1 MFMSDHLML
10 DAPRRTK
17 DGYMAVRAKAARTG
31 HYAYSGRD
39 VDPSNAHGLRDA
51 VTVNV
56 LRDADQVFATKAAHS
71 FIGKPITDNHPAE
84 SVTSTNWKDHARGTI
99 MGAKWEEGGYLAF
112 DLMLTDESA
121 IKAVDSGK
129 RELSNG
135 YSCELEFGDF
145 TAVDGTKCLARQTN
159 IVGNHIALVDRGRAG
174 PECRIVDAASC
185 DALTLTTLQSILTD
199 SGERSVKKLTIDG
212 LLVDLA
218 DADAVAAVVT
228 KLQGGAAAAITAK
241 DAAEAA
247 LATVTTQSAT
257 KDAEIA
263 TLKQQVADAKL
274 TPQQLRDAGKAYAL
288 TLGTA
293 KKLAPS
299 LALADTMDEP
309 AIKKA
314 VVSAKLGDVAKDWTD
329 AQVDVSFATMAT
341 ATPVVDTVRDAMT
354 NGIVNVGDAAS
365 RETSALRDA
374 NDHNAWRTAAK
385 AA

>member
-1 MFMSDHLML
+1 MSDHLTL

-39 VDPSNAHGLRDA
+39 VDPSNMHGLRDTT
-51 VTVNV
+51 TVNV
-56 LRDADQVFATKAAHS
+56 LRDADQVFAAKAAHS
-71 FIGKPITDNHPAE
+71 FIGKPITDNHPAD
-84 SVTSTNWKDHARGTI
+84 SVTSANWKDHARGTI

-145 TAVDGTKCLARQTN
+145 TAADGTKCLARQAN
-159 IVGNHIALVDRGRAG
+159 IVGNHIALVDKGRAG
-174 PECRIVDAASC
+174 PECRIVDAAAC
-185 DALTLTTLQSILTD
+185 DAISPTTLQSIFTD
-199 SGERSVKKLTIDG
+199 SGERTMKKLTIDG

-218 DADAVAAVVT
+218 DAEAVTAVVA
-228 KLQGGAAAAITAK
+228 KLQGAAAAAITAK
-241 DAAEAA
+241 DTAEAA
-247 LATVTTQSAT
+247 LATTTTLSAT

-263 TLKQQVADAKL
+263 TLKQQVSDAKL

-288 TLGTA
+288 TLDTA

-299 LALADTMDEP
+299 LSLADTMDEA

-341 ATPVVDTVRDAMT
+341 ATPVTDSVRTVMT
-354 NGIVNVGDAAS
+354 NGIVQIGDASA
-365 RETSALRDA
+365 RETSSLAKA
-374 NDHNAWRTAAK
+374 NDHNAWRNASAA
-385 AA
+385 A